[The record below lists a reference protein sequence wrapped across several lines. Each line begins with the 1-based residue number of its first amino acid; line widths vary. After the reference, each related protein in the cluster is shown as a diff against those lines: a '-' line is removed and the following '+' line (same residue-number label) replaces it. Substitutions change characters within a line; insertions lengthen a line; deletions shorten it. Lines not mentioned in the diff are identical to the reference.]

1 MSILNKMMDSIRLT
15 DYSDAEDYDYEEE
28 EEREEGKESRYSMPA
43 LFFRPQATQEQEK
56 PVEVIMMRPT
66 CMEDAR
72 EISDYLLEGRTVII
86 SVEKLDADNAPR
98 IIDFTSG
105 AVYCVNGTI
114 QRVSENIFIAAPQAV
129 DLEGNFA

>member
-1 MSILNKMMDSIRLT
+1 
-15 DYSDAEDYDYEEE
+15 
-28 EEREEGKESRYSMPA
+28 MPA